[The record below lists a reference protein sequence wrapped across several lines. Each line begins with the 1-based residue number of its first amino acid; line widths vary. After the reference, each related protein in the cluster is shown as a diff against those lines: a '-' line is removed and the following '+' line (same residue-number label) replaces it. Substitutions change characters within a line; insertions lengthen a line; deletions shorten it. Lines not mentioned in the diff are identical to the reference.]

1 MSSYN
6 KFAKSNVSKLG
17 YEIIRA
23 GGGLTQIMQEGAVSA
38 IPVWELL
45 NITEEQFMLDY
56 EYKAFVKNEEA
67 ITALVKEAFDASLNI
82 IEEDEK

>member
-17 YEIIRA
+17 FEIARS
-23 GGGLTQIMQEGAVSA
+23 GGLTPIMQDGAINS
-38 IPVWELL
+38 IPIWEMLH
-45 NITEEQFMLDY
+45 ITEEQYMLDY

-82 IEEDEK
+82 TQEVEK

>member
-17 YEIIRA
+17 FEIARS
-23 GGGLTQIMQEGAVSA
+23 GGLTPTMATGAMTA
-38 IPVWELL
+38 IPIWDLL
-45 NITEEQFMLDY
+45 HITEEQYMLDY

-82 IEEDEK
+82 IQEVEK